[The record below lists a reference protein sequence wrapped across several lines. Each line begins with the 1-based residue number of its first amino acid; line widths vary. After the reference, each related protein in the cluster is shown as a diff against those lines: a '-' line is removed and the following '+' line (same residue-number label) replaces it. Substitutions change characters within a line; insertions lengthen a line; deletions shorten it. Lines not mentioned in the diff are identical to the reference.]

1 MKFSDEWSKIERK
14 LKETIQKSARSLYE
28 KKLFSLEQMNQFF
41 ISSNLEG
48 VFFFDYCVIVV
59 TTSLLAYNL
68 FLLFHVFNF
77 YSWRWNHFR
86 ALNPREYIFFK
97 SFLKTSFKWSE
108 CSLCIHLCFLNV
120 TLEENKQQHKWYK

>member
-48 VFFFDYCVIVV
+48 VFFLLSKFYLLVI
-59 TTSLLAYNL
+59 LCD
-68 FLLFHVFNF
+68 
-77 YSWRWNHFR
+77 
-86 ALNPREYIFFK
+86 
-97 SFLKTSFKWSE
+97 
-108 CSLCIHLCFLNV
+108 CS
-120 TLEENKQQHKWYK
+120 YY

>member
-48 VFFFDYCVIVV
+48 VFFF
-59 TTSLLAYNL
+59 
-68 FLLFHVFNF
+68 
-77 YSWRWNHFR
+77 
-86 ALNPREYIFFK
+86 FK